1 VHHSQPAASLI
12 QGDEKAVYGD
22 KAYAS
27 EALRTKL
34 AAAGIEDRVMYR
46 AARDTPLKSWQSW
59 FNKAVAGIRAGVERR
74 FAVINYG
81 FRPGALPR
89 PPPQRLPSAA
99 VVHRD
104 QPQARPGDRRT
115 TAGVCLNDE
124 KNMVQNQ

>member
-46 AARDTPLKSWQSW
+46 AARDTPLKSWQS
-59 FNKAVAGIRAGVERR
+59 
-74 FAVINYG
+74 
-81 FRPGALPR
+81 
-89 PPPQRLPSAA
+89 
-99 VVHRD
+99 
-104 QPQARPGDRRT
+104 
-115 TAGVCLNDE
+115 
-124 KNMVQNQ
+124 